1 MRWLLSVRQWPEKG
15 GKGKI
20 KERPRALHRDHM
32 AAGTWG
38 RFRTALEVS
47 TWSSKKREQFVLKG
61 FKSKFLLSPLSKW
74 WDMACEYRNINRLNG
89 PAEVP
94 SPKHCEQCICQR
106 YCRGKWAKQQCP
118 KSRVK
123 KVILSLV
130 TEADP
135 MQDVGSMWNVPRDS
149 LNPPSFPLLVFY
161 CTLLSQA
168 QGAVVRIGPFF
179 HGAWRKTELL

>member
-20 KERPRALHRDHM
+20 KERLWALHRDHM

-74 WDMACEYRNINRLNG
+74 WDMACKYRNINRLNG

-123 KVILSLV
+123 TLYFLLWQRMTQCKTLAASEMCPETPWTCLH
-130 TEADP
+130 
-135 MQDVGSMWNVPRDS
+135 SH
-149 LNPPSFPLLVFY
+149 PLLVFY
-161 CTLLSQA
+161 CTS
-168 QGAVVRIGPFF
+168 
-179 HGAWRKTELL
+179 T